1 MAGVTT
7 DAPWLAPPGQPDP
20 PGTQRRRRLLAAGL
34 AGWIVVLLVVTY
46 VSVRRDEPTVRE
58 QRSIEEAGPVVD
70 RTLGDLVA
78 AAGPDVV
85 VELAER
91 RLRTGCEITLF
102 RSGAAIDA
110 AITVR
115 APEADAPEVLDRI
128 ASRLPAAYQA
138 GVRHRSDGVAEALRA
153 DAGEFVAVEGELI
166 APGVV
171 SLTVQTG
178 CRPTSGETDERTT
191 PPLPPAQTDEDPVR
205 VLAALGATDLDPV
218 DLIAVDC
225 PGEGTARTTRSAGRG
240 TTSRPPGAVLPR
252 PVGTVVVTDT
262 PEVYAYRTGALSVV
276 VESGDGRIRV
286 ATTTGCPA

>member
-1 MAGVTT
+1 MTT
-7 DAPWLAPPGQPDP
+7 DAPWPAPPGQPDP
-20 PGTQRRRRLLAAGL
+20 PGTQRRRRWLAAGL
-34 AGWIVVLLVVTY
+34 AGWIVVLLVATY
-46 VSVRRDEPTVRE
+46 VSVRHDDPTVRE
-58 QRSIEEAGPVVD
+58 QRSIEQAGPVVD
-70 RTLGDLVA
+70 RALGDLVA

-110 AITVR
+110 AITIR
-115 APEADAPEVLDRI
+115 APEAEAPEVLDRI
-128 ASRLPAAYQA
+128 ASRLPATYQA
-138 GVRHRSDGVAEALRA
+138 GVRHRSDGAADALRA
-153 DAGEFVAVEGELI
+153 DAGEFVAVEGELVE
-166 APGVV
+166 PGVV

-178 CRPTSGETDERTT
+178 CRPTSGESDDRMT
-191 PPLPPAQTDEDPVR
+191 PPPSSTDEDPVR
-205 VLAALGATDLDPV
+205 VLTALGATDLDPV

-225 PGEGTARTTRSAGRG
+225 PGQGTVRTARSAGRG
-240 TTSRPPGAVLPR
+240 TSTGPPGAVLPR

-262 PEVYAYRTGALSVV
+262 PEVYAYRAGAVSVV

>member
-1 MAGVTT
+1 MTT
-7 DAPWLAPPGQPDP
+7 DPPWLAPPGQPDP
-20 PGTQRRRRLLAAGL
+20 PATQRSRRWLVAGL
-34 AGWIVVLLVVTY
+34 VGWIVVLLAVTY

-58 QRSIEEAGPVVD
+58 QRSIEQAGPVVD

-115 APEADAPEVLDRI
+115 APEAEAPEVLDRI

-138 GVRHRSDGVAEALRA
+138 GVRHRSDGAADALRA
-153 DAGEFVAVEGELI
+153 DAGQFVAVEGELVE
-166 APGVV
+166 PGVV
-171 SLTVQTG
+171 RLTVQTG
-178 CRPTSGETDERTT
+178 CRPTSGESEERTT
-191 PPLPPAQTDEDPVR
+191 SSPPPPTEEDPVR
-205 VLAALGATDLDPV
+205 VLTALGATDLDPV

-225 PGEGTARTTRSAGRG
+225 PGQGTARTARSAGRG
-240 TTSRPPGAVLPR
+240 TSTGPPGAMLPR

-262 PEVYAYRTGALSVV
+262 PEVYAYRTGAVSVV